1 MSGNQTVGDF
11 VPLHHTSDALSVTA
25 AKNGDFRR
33 SNDEGIEKHTQT
45 Q

>member
-1 MSGNQTVGDF
+1 MRSAFD
-11 VPLHHTSDALSVTA
+11 TA

-45 Q
+45 QRDQVLFDGH